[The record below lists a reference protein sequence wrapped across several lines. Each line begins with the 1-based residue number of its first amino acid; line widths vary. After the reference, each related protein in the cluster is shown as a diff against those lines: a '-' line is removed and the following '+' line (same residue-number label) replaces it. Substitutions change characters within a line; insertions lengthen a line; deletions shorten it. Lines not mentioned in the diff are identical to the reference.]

1 MRAGTLAAPVTIIE
15 EQTIGLAWEFHIHR
29 GMLSLGVGM
38 VIIILFMVL
47 YYLVFG
53 LIADIGLIVNIVFLV
68 AILSALGAT
77 LTFPGIAG
85 LVLTVGMAIDYN
97 VLIYERIREE
107 LRNGV
112 TPQAAIHTGYDKAFV
127 TIVDANLVSLIVAL
141 ILFALGSG
149 SVKGFAIVLTIGLIT
164 SIVSSV
170 TYTRALVNWIY
181 VGDESKTFDRT

>member
-1 MRAGTLAAPVTIIE
+1 
-15 EQTIGLAWEFHIHR
+15 
-29 GMLSLGVGM
+29 MLSLGVGM